1 MSRAGTLGFEAE
13 HLPPLLP
20 ESGAIRVESCAV
32 RWYAGGTGDPRLVL
46 VHGGGAHAGW
56 WEPVLEALSA
66 RQRVVAIDL
75 SGHGDSGHRPA
86 GYPSRIWVTEVA
98 ALLREVAG
106 GPAAVVGHSLGG
118 RIGTTTAAQ
127 YPDLVTAL
135 VMLDSVIPPYGGE
148 PIPRVGPRKV
158 YETKEIALRAFRL
171 MPPQPPAEPDIMDR
185 LARRSI
191 TRHPDGRYTWKFDP
205 AIFGEMEDRFGV
217 ARDIPSIRCP
227 VTIVQGSLSAL
238 TSPELAEQYQAL
250 LGRSVETVR
259 FPGAHHHI
267 PLDAPAETVALL
279 GRLDGTRPC

>member
-1 MSRAGTLGFEAE
+1 MGLDAN

-20 ESGAIRVESCAV
+20 EGGAIHVEDCAV
-32 RWYAGGTGDPRLVL
+32 RWYAGGAGDPTLVL

-56 WEPVLEALSA
+56 WEPVLGALSA

-75 SGHGDSGHRPA
+75 SGHGDSGHRPG

-98 ALLREVAG
+98 ALLHEVVD

-118 RIGTTTAAQ
+118 RIGTTTAVLC
-127 YPDLVTAL
+127 PDRVAALVT
-135 VMLDSVIPPYGGE
+135 LDSVIPPYGGE

-158 YETKEIALRAFRL
+158 YETKDIALKAFRL
-171 MPPQPPAEPDIMDR
+171 MPPQPPAEPEIMDR

-191 TRHPDGRYTWKFDP
+191 TQLPDGRYTWRFDP

-217 ARDIPSIRCP
+217 ARDIPQVRCP
-227 VTIVQGSLSAL
+227 VTIVQGSLSSL
-238 TSPELAEQYQAL
+238 TSPELAEQYQEL
-250 LGRSVETVR
+250 LGRSAETVR
-259 FPGAHHHI
+259 FAGSYHHI

-279 GRLDGTRPC
+279 ARLDGTRPR